1 MSHKGGPDSG
11 DGHRHPAVPTAVEV
25 EFSLLPED
33 VVSAPMLPLAGRAS
47 ALAETARSDMA
58 CGEVAQAEA
67 ASSETVEVR
76 AARMLMISRSEEPSC
91 TGSDGSHGTGASAAA
106 SGGSIL
112 KPLSNV

>member
-76 AARMLMISRSEEPSC
+76 AA
-91 TGSDGSHGTGASAAA
+91 SHEVVAAGEAAA
-106 SGGSIL
+106 G
-112 KPLSNV
+112 